1 MLRLRSCI
9 PSRLL
14 YSTSASP
21 ISPLHRLLSAAAA
34 SPSPSFAVEDYLVDS
49 CGLTR
54 AQALK
59 ASTKLSHLKS
69 PSKPDTVLALLA
81 SLGLSAADV
90 AAVVA
95 KDPRLLCSDVEKTLA
110 PVVTGL
116 AGLGLSRDET
126 ACLVTLAGHKIRCR
140 PIVSNLHY
148 YMPIFGS
155 SGNLLRAVKV
165 NTNLLSCSLERI
177 VKPNVVLLRE
187 CGLGDC
193 DIAKLSL
200 AVPWLL
206 TNNPKRFRAIVACA
220 EGLGVPR
227 GTPMFRHA
235 LQAVAYESEE
245 TIAAKLE
252 YLKKTFRWSDAEVR
266 IAVSKAPSVLTKS
279 KDMLQG
285 RSDFLLSEMGLT
297 PAYIAHRP
305 AILSY
310 SLEGWLRLRYYVFKF
325 LKENGLLDRE
335 RCYYSAVSATEKLFM
350 KRFICPHEGS
360 CAAPRSRLCGRLQ
373 RGSAR

>member
-9 PSRLL
+9 SARLL

-69 PSKPDTVLALLA
+69 PSKPDTVLAFLA

-116 AGLGLSRDET
+116 AGLGLSRNET
-126 ACLVTLAGHKIRCR
+126 VHLVTLARHRIRCR
-140 PIVSNLHY
+140 PTVSNLQY
-148 YMPIFGS
+148 CLLIFGS
-155 SGNLLRAVKV
+155 IGNLLRAVKA
-165 NTNLLSCSLERI
+165 NTDLLTCSLER
-177 VKPNVVLLRE
+177 
-187 CGLGDC
+187 
-193 DIAKLSL
+193 
-200 AVPWLL
+200 LL
-206 TNNPKRFRAIVACA
+206 TTTPKRFQAIVACA
-220 EGLGVPR
+220 QGLGVPR

-235 LQAVAYESEE
+235 LHAVTYDTEE
-245 TIAAKLE
+245 TIAAELE

-266 IAVSKAPSVLTKS
+266 IAVSKAPSVLTKT

-285 RSDFLLSEMGLT
+285 RSDFLLSEMGLE

-305 AILSY
+305 AIISY
-310 SLEGWLRLRYYVFKF
+310 SLEGRLRPRYYVFKF

-350 KRFICPHEGS
+350 KRFICPHEE
-360 CAAPRSRLCGRLQ
+360 AAPHLAQDYVAAC
-373 RGSAR
+373 RGEVPDNFIFT